1 MVTAEN
7 GIKNQH
13 LTGGI
18 ARPTFCNQRKYS
30 ITTPHGISTWFVD
43 LEVSTVVFRL
53 VLRKIA
59 SLARTTES
67 PQSCHGSF
75 M

>member
-7 GIKNQH
+7 GIENQH

-30 ITTPHGISTWFVD
+30 ITTPHGISAWFVD
-43 LEVSTVVFRL
+43 LEVSTSKGSISKIGSLEMGVSGWYCARL
-53 VLRKIA
+53 RL
-59 SLARTTES
+59 
-67 PQSCHGSF
+67 
-75 M
+75 